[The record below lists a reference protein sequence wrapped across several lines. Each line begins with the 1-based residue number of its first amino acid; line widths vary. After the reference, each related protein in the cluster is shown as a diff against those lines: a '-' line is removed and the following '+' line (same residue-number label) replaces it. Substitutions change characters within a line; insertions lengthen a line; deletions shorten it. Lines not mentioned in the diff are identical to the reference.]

1 MQGAGDSP
9 HSEFEQRSFSGLAT
23 PLVCIGRGRF
33 LAANFWPFAR
43 QVCINL
49 EKLQLILGDV
59 FFWHDGVNRAFR
71 HTQSAIDALFGVDY
85 QKVRAFVKAFN
96 RADFHAIG
104 VFTFNAVFKDDERHG
119 SIEVLQ
125 GDQRGAQYIELPSAT
140 LQRIW
145 SGGGG
150 GNRTRVRQFLLFG
163 PTCLAP
169 SFVSRSTPDGQGPM
183 ITSLHVDFNLP
194 APDRPN
200 GDLV

>member
-1 MQGAGDSP
+1 MRP

-33 LAANFWPFAR
+33 LAADFRPFAG
-43 QVCINL
+43 QVGINL
-49 EKLQLILGDV
+49 EKLLLILGNV
-59 FFWHDGVNRAFR
+59 FLCHDGIDRAFR
-71 HTQSAIDALFGVDY
+71 HAQGAIDALFGVDY
-85 QKVRAFVKAFN
+85 QKIRAFVETFN

-104 VFTFNAVFKDDERHG
+104 VFTFDAVFKDDERHG
-119 SIEVLQ
+119 SIEAIQ

-163 PTCLAP
+163 STCLAP

-183 ITSLHVDFNLP
+183 ITSLHVDFNLS

>member
-9 HSEFEQRSFSGLAT
+9 HSEFEQRSFSGLAA

-33 LAANFWPFAR
+33 LAADFWPFTR

-49 EKLQLILGDV
+49 EELLLIFGEI
-59 FFWHDGVNRAFR
+59 FFRHDGIDRAFR
-71 HTQSAIDALFGVDY
+71 HAQSAIDALFGVDY
-85 QKVRAFVKAFN
+85 QEIWPLMEAFDGAN
-96 RADFHAIG
+96 FHAVG

-119 SIEVLQ
+119 SIETIQ
-125 GDQRGAQYIELPSAT
+125 GDQRGAQYIELPSTT

-163 PTCLAP
+163 STCLAP

-183 ITSLHVDFNLP
+183 ITSLHVDFNLS